1 MALNSDSKLFVDR
14 VEALKIRTPDFGELT
29 RQALRSKFGGGG
41 DALLQD
47 IPEDTLGNP
56 ELFAGEM
63 SAIFGRGAVQF
74 FSIIVRFYESGR
86 FKPPQRPTFAEQLL
100 GQLGHPPEGASPP
113 KMIPFH
119 DFRIKDEEGN
129 YPDNAD

>member
-1 MALNSDSKLFVDR
+1 MPLNSDSKLFLER
-14 VEALKIRTPDFGELT
+14 VEALKISPPNFGELT

-41 DALLQD
+41 DALIQD
-47 IPEDTLGNP
+47 ISEDTLGNP

-74 FSIIVRFYESGR
+74 FSIITKFYESGKFR
-86 FKPPQRPTFAEQLL
+86 PPQKPTFAEQLL
-100 GQLGHPPEGASPP
+100 AQLGRPPEGVSPP
-113 KMIPFH
+113 KMVPFH
-119 DFRIKDEEGN
+119 DFRRKDEQDN

>member
-1 MALNSDSKLFVDR
+1 M
-14 VEALKIRTPDFGELT
+14 ETLKIGTTNFGELT

-47 IPEDTLGNP
+47 ISEDTLGTP

-63 SAIFGRGAVQF
+63 SAMFGRGAVQF
-74 FSIIVRFYESGR
+74 FSIITKFYESGR
-86 FKPPQRPTFAEQLL
+86 FMPPQKPTFAEQLL
-100 GQLGHPPEGASPP
+100 GQLGPAPEGTSPP
-113 KMIPFH
+113 KMVPFH
-119 DFRIKDEEGN
+119 DFRIKDEEDN